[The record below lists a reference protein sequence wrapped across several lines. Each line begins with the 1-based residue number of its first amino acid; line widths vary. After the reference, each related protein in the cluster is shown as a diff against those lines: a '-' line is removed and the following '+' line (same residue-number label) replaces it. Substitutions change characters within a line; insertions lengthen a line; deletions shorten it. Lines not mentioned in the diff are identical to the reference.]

1 MNSLNEIQNIMLRL
15 ELVREN
21 IDKYALE
28 GIEPQLVIVTKNQS
42 IEVISELQK
51 LLTKPIFGENRVDEA
66 LRKIKSMPNFNGEWH
81 FIGHLQKNKVKKIIG
96 DVSLVQSLDRL
107 ELASELEKR
116 ALQKGVTVKCLLEI
130 DICQDGTKFGLPP
143 DEKLIQNFLKSLQT
157 YSHLKVIGLMAI
169 APFIE
174 PEATRK
180 YFKKMRSV
188 FETIKKAK
196 LPSNIEMKILS
207 MGMTNDYII
216 ALQEGSNMVRIGSAI
231 FGASHPTKR
240 I

>member
-1 MNSLNEIQNIMLRL
+1 MVSVNEIQKILSRL
-15 ELVREN
+15 QLVKEN
-21 IDKYALE
+21 IERYALE
-28 GIEPQLVIVTKNQS
+28 DIEPRLVIVTKNQS
-42 IEVISELQK
+42 IEKISK
-51 LLTKPIFGENRVDEA
+51 LEKKLDSPIFGENRVDEA
-66 LRKIKSMPNFNGEWH
+66 LSKIENVHNFKGEWH

-96 DVSLVQSLDRL
+96 HVSLIQSLDRL
-107 ELASELEKR
+107 ELAVELEKR
-116 ALQKGVTVKCLLEI
+116 AALDDIIVNCLLEI

-143 DEKLIQNFLKSLQT
+143 EENLILKFLKSIQSF
-157 YSHLKVIGLMAI
+157 SHLKVLGLMTI

-174 PEATRK
+174 PEGTRK
-180 YFKKMRSV
+180 YFKKMRSIYDNIQRA
-188 FETIKKAK
+188 E

-231 FGASHPTKR
+231 FNASRPIKS